1 MDGLEIKE
9 IKASEV
15 DENKDYRI
23 DSQFHTM
30 QPKKNPL
37 LIYKKIADVL
47 EKSQYGISISM
58 NEKSIG
64 YPIYRMNE
72 IHNMM
77 CDFKV
82 DKYANISESEL
93 SIFKLNDRDVLFNRT
108 NSFEWV
114 GRTGLYNKLDDND
127 FVFAS
132 YLVRFVP
139 NKELVLPEYLTT
151 FLNTKVGILDIKRRA
166 RQSINQTNVNPEEV
180 KAIQIPIIS
189 KIIQNKIKFFF
200 DEAYKN
206 TLLSQSLYKQAE
218 ELLLK
223 ELDLLNYKPSKE
235 NIAIKSLS
243 KSFGESGR
251 LDSEFY
257 QPKYDEIEN
266 IVIKNAAYIKII
278 KDIKT
283 YNSRGLQPKNKGSGT
298 LDVINSRHI
307 LENTLDY
314 DNFNKTSFSYW
325 EEYEKAQVFKND
337 ILTYTTG
344 ANIGR
349 TSTYLLD
356 KKAIASNHVNILRI
370 ENEKPIYVSFV
381 LNSVIGRLQT
391 EKLSAGSA
399 QQELYPKNIDE
410 FYIPF
415 VNEEVQDSIIKNI
428 IASFKLKAESKQ
440 LLELA
445 KQAVEVAI
453 EKNEEEAIKLI
464 KAYED

>member
-1 MDGLEIKE
+1 
-9 IKASEV
+9 
-15 DENKDYRI
+15 
-23 DSQFHTM
+23 
-30 QPKKNPL
+30 
-37 LIYKKIADVL
+37 
-47 EKSQYGISISM
+47 M
-58 NEKSIG
+58 NEDATG

-82 DKYANISESEL
+82 NKYANISKEEL
-93 SIFKLNDRDVLFNRT
+93 NIFKLKNRDVLFNRT

-114 GRTGLYNKLDDND
+114 GRTGLYNKLDDNY
-127 FVFAS
+127 FIFAS

-139 NKELVLPEYLTT
+139 DEEYVLPEYLTA
-151 FLNTKVGILDIKRRA
+151 FLNSKQGVLDIKRRA

-180 KAIQIPIIS
+180 KAIEIPILS
-189 KIIQNKIKFFF
+189 KVIQNQIKFLF
-200 DEAYKN
+200 DKAHDHA
-206 TLLSQSLYKQAE
+206 LLSQGLYKQAV
-218 ELLLK
+218 ELLLI

-243 KSFGESGR
+243 ESFGASGR

-257 QPKYDEIEN
+257 QPKYDEIED
-266 IVIKNAAYIKII
+266 IVFKSAVYIKKI
-278 KDIKT
+278 KKIRT
-283 YNSRGLQPKNKGSGT
+283 YNSRGLQPKNNDDGT

-314 DNFNKTSFSYW
+314 DNFNKTSLSYW
-325 EEYEKAQVFKND
+325 EESEKAQIFKND

-381 LNSVIGRLQT
+381 LNSIVGRLQT

-399 QQELYPKNIDE
+399 QQELYPKNIDD

-415 VNEEVQDSIIKNI
+415 VKEKIQESIIEKI
-428 IASFKLKAESKQ
+428 KVSFKLKAESKQ

-453 EKNEEEAIKLI
+453 EKNEAEAIKLI
-464 KAYED
+464 KAYEDG